1 MSGFFE
7 NLLKDTAKGFFGNE
21 YLRDYTHAS
30 KTFRTNSY
38 GYAPKFKFLFHV
50 YFDINKDLISATQSW
65 NEDSNFGLAVKSVE
79 LPKYQFDVAT
89 LNQYNRKR
97 LVQTKIKYQPIN
109 IKFHDDN
116 NNIIRNMWN
125 VYYTYYYKDA
135 TQDILKTNANKRN
148 IYQPSIMGDE
158 DWGYIGEGTDGPTP
172 SNSSLGMSKP
182 AFFKSIDVF
191 GFNQHNFVQYKLV
204 NPIISSFEHD
214 TYTYSESG
222 VMENSM
228 SIDYE
233 TVKYY
238 EGALDGRT
246 PGELVKEFGSEK
258 HYDTRLSPIARPGS
272 NASILGQ
279 GGLVDAVGGIINDL
293 TMKIIRPKYNND
305 KDFKSFIDSLLNN
318 KFKKHKNFLL
328 KNYDRES
335 KELFMKIIG
344 FLDSDILLTM
354 KDRILAPKYKT
365 YNEKNLRILLKKIG
379 YKKIYR
385 IKKKV
390 SFFNIRRLLT
400 PFYHHYDNEISRAL
414 YGDGI
419 IHLVVEK

>member
-1 MSGFFE
+1 MSGFFQD
-7 NLLKDTAKGFFGNE
+7 LLKDTAKGFFGNE

-97 LVQTKIKYQPIN
+97 LVQTKIKYQPIS

-135 TQDILKTNANKRN
+135 TQDIVKTNANKRN
-148 IYQPSIMGDE
+148 IYQPSIQGDE
-158 DWGYIGEGTDGPTP
+158 DWGYIGEGTDGPTA
-172 SNSSLGMSKP
+172 SNASLGMSKP
-182 AFFKSIDVF
+182 AFFKSIDIF

-204 NPIISSFEHD
+204 NEHD
-214 TYTYSESG
+214 TYAYSESG

-246 PGELVKEFGSEK
+246 PGQLVKEFGDVK

-293 TMKIIRPKYNND
+293 PNNPLGAIQKLGASIQTFKNPANILKIAKQEALGVAADAITKTPNRNTIF
-305 KDFKSFIDSLLNN
+305 DFPAAAASGANTFN
-318 KFKKHKNFLL
+318 KV
-328 KNYDRES
+328 
-335 KELFMKIIG
+335 
-344 FLDSDILLTM
+344 
-354 KDRILAPKYKT
+354 
-365 YNEKNLRILLKKIG
+365 
-379 YKKIYR
+379 
-385 IKKKV
+385 V
-390 SFFNIRRLLT
+390 S
-400 PFYHHYDNEISRAL
+400 
-414 YGDGI
+414 GI
-419 IHLVVEK
+419 ISPPAGTANPAPPVTTDRKIPY

>member
-65 NEDSNFGLAVKSVE
+65 DEDSNFGLAVKSVE
-79 LPKYQFDVAT
+79 LPKYQFDVLT

-97 LVQTKIKYQPIN
+97 LVQTKIKYQPIS

-135 TQDILKTNANKRN
+135 TQDLVKTNANKRN
-148 IYQPSIMGDE
+148 IYQPSIQGDE
-158 DWGYIGEGTDGPTP
+158 DWGFIGEGTDGPTP

-191 GFNQHNFVQYKLV
+191 GFNQHNFVQYKLI
-204 NPIISSFEHD
+204 NPIIASFEHD
-214 TYTYSESG
+214 TYAYAESG

-246 PGELVKEFGSEK
+246 PGQLVKEFGSEK

-293 TMKIIRPKYNND
+293 PQNPLGAIQKLGASIQTFKNPANILKIAKGEALGVVADAITNTPNRNTLFNFPAAAQSGSNA
-305 KDFKSFIDSLLNN
+305 FN
-318 KFKKHKNFLL
+318 KAV
-328 KNYDRES
+328 
-335 KELFMKIIG
+335 
-344 FLDSDILLTM
+344 T
-354 KDRILAPKYKT
+354 
-365 YNEKNLRILLKKIG
+365 
-379 YKKIYR
+379 
-385 IKKKV
+385 
-390 SFFNIRRLLT
+390 
-400 PFYHHYDNEISRAL
+400 
-414 YGDGI
+414 GI
-419 IHLVVEK
+419 ISPSSVPANPSTTVSTNKKTPY

>member
-1 MSGFFE
+1 
-7 NLLKDTAKGFFGNE
+7 
-21 YLRDYTHAS
+21 LRDYTHAS

-65 NEDSNFGLAVKSVE
+65 AEDSNFGLAVKSVE
-79 LPKYQFDVAT
+79 LPKYQFEVAT

-97 LVQTKIKYQPIN
+97 LVQTKIKYQPIS

-135 TQDILKTNANKRN
+135 TQDLLKTNANKRN
-148 IYQPSIMGDE
+148 IYQPSIQGDQ
-158 DWGYIGEGTDGPTP
+158 DWGYIGEGTDGPTA

-182 AFFKSIDVF
+182 AFFKSIDVY

-214 TYTYSESG
+214 TYAYSESG

-246 PGELVKEFGSEK
+246 PGQLVKEFGSEK

-293 TMKIIRPKYNND
+293 PDNPIGAIQKIGATIQTFKNPENILKIAKQEALGVAADAITKTPNRNTIFNFPSAAQSGINTVNKII
-305 KDFKSFIDSLLNN
+305 
-318 KFKKHKNFLL
+318 
-328 KNYDRES
+328 
-335 KELFMKIIG
+335 
-344 FLDSDILLTM
+344 T
-354 KDRILAPKYKT
+354 
-365 YNEKNLRILLKKIG
+365 
-379 YKKIYR
+379 
-385 IKKKV
+385 
-390 SFFNIRRLLT
+390 
-400 PFYHHYDNEISRAL
+400 
-414 YGDGI
+414 GI
-419 IHLVVEK
+419 INPPAASAKPIPTVTTDNTIPY